1 MKRVFLITVGLI
13 IALGI
18 GFFLTG
24 RTSAELTADAV
35 YYNGKIVTA
44 NDDFALVEALAVREG
59 KIIAVGSNNAVRR
72 LASADTRLVDLEGK
86 TVLPGFYDGH
96 NHIGA
101 GNLDPNVQNWRDVA
115 SREELFEALKRR
127 AAELPEDGWVVG
139 NLKNENMPQHILP
152 TGLDIDKVVPDHPV
166 FLRRGHITVVN
177 SLAMRMARVT
187 RATPEPP
194 GGAIEKNEKGE
205 LIGWLREG
213 SGRRLVSRIMPPPPP
228 PDEKAAR
235 EGIRDSLQNLLPYGI
250 TSVNVPGVGP
260 SQLPWF
266 QDVYALWGE
275 KLPRA
280 TVQIRVNPGYDVYDD
295 AMEGAEAAIRIIEGL
310 SFHTG
315 FGDDRL
321 KLGAIKMSID
331 GGFSAA
337 GFWTIPAYPNR
348 PDYHGVIRIPEEALY
363 RVGKR
368 AHDLGWQLGIH
379 AIGDGAIQM
388 CVDVFE
394 RILKENPRPDHRHYI
409 HHFSVMPPEQ
419 TFKQMAEL
427 GVSVCSQPNFTYS
440 LGPYNA
446 SPGLTEERLATN
458 NPQRAL
464 LEYGIPLS
472 YGSDGM
478 PTGPLVGIYAAVTR
492 KGVDGKVYGPEES
505 LTVQEAIKA
514 YTWGPAYQNFDEKER
529 GSLEVGKVADMVV
542 LSEDILTV
550 DPERIKDLRVEQ
562 TIIAGQLLYSAT
574 PE

>member
-18 GFFLTG
+18 GFFLAG
-24 RTSAELTADAV
+24 RTSAELTADVV
-35 YYNGKIVTA
+35 YYNGKIVTV

-59 KIIAVGSNNAVRR
+59 KIIAVGSNSAVRR
-72 LASADTRLVDLEGK
+72 LASADTRLVDLQGK

-96 NHIGA
+96 NHIGP
-101 GNLDPNVQNWRDVA
+101 GNLDPNVQDWRDVA
-115 SREELFEALKRR
+115 SREELFEALQRR

-139 NLKNENMPQHILP
+139 NLRNENMPQHILP

-177 SLAMRMARVT
+177 SLAMRMARIT

-235 EGIRDSLQNLLPYGI
+235 EGIRDSLQNLLSYGI

-260 SQLPWF
+260 SQLRWF

-295 AMEGAEAAIRIIEGL
+295 ALEGAEAAIRVIEGL

-379 AIGDGAIQM
+379 AIGDGAIKM

-394 RILKENPRPDHRHYI
+394 RILKESPRPDHRHYI

-458 NPQRAL
+458 NPQRTL

-550 DPERIKDLRVEQ
+550 DPERIKDLWVEQ
-562 TIIAGQLLYSAT
+562 TVLAGQVLYSAT